1 MMYTKVQFGKDLK
14 QKVLERENIESIG
27 CWAHTV
33 YLEWLD
39 CNDLDFLNLL
49 LDLSRMELGYQF
61 AISYEKLDQ
70 IADDLIAGK
79 DVKL

>member
-14 QKVLERENIESIG
+14 KKVLEGENIESIG

-49 LDLSRMELGYQF
+49 LYLNTMELGYQF
-61 AISYEKLDQ
+61 AISYERLDQ
-70 IADDLIAGK
+70 VAEDLIAGK
-79 DVKL
+79 NVKL